1 VRLGRKGVC
10 RRRRGGLGRGNL
22 GRGYRG
28 RGLGRARRRL
38 GLGRRGQIVFA
49 GRGKRAIDLRFDQ
62 NVVRA
67 ADHDQML
74 DVVAPHEHKLP
85 LPIEAERVDET
96 QSRLSCASPR
106 HAQPVGEHESV
117 QNRQNHQRGE
127 SAGNQESDLDHT
139 VVGEWK
145 IT

>member
-1 VRLGRKGVC
+1 MS
-10 RRRRGGLGRGNL
+10 RGD
-22 GRGYRG
+22 RG
-28 RGLGRARRRL
+28 RGRERLRRARRRL
-38 GLGRRGQIVFA
+38 GLGRRPQIVFA

-74 DVVAPHEHKLP
+74 DVVAPHQNKLP
-85 LPIEAERVDET
+85 LPVEAERVHET
-96 QSRLSCASPR
+96 QSRLSRPSPR
-106 HAQPVGEHESV
+106 DAQPVGEHESV

-127 SAGNQESDLDHT
+127 AAGHQESDLDHT